1 MRGKANKLFRNN
13 RSISLS
19 KAGWADLN
27 RRRGGG
33 EGRGGNEDIK
43 QGRRQKRTE
52 GERMGASV
60 TG

>member
-19 KAGWADLN
+19 KAGLAEL
-27 RRRGGG
+27 RQETGRG
-33 EGRGGNEDIK
+33 EGRKGNEDIK